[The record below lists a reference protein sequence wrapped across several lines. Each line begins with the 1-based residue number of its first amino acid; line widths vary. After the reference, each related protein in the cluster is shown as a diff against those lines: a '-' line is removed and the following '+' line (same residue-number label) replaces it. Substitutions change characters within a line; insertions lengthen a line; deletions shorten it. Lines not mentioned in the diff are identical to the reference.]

1 MLLPPQPPK
10 ISLLILRTMNVIS
23 YQVCDYIMLLDKWD
37 FAEVIKVT
45 NQLMQNKKNIQLV

>member
-23 YQVCDYIMLLDKWD
+23 YQVCDYIMLSDKWD

-45 NQLMQNKKNIQLV
+45 NQLMQNKKNI